1 MDIKSIDLNKKT
13 VTLSVN
19 NKQLYIAASNFAGDL
34 KGKYSATQL
43 LELLKDDSF
52 LDSSLSTLIDKI
64 KNAQMK
70 EQPEEITLTFEQKD
84 GYLVFTFDEAAES
97 AVSGG
102 ALKAVKDVWS

>member
-1 MDIKSIDLNKKT
+1 MEIQTDGTYSRGISVW
-13 VTLSVN
+13 VT
-19 NKQLYIAASNFAGDL
+19 
-34 KGKYSATQL
+34 
-43 LELLKDDSF
+43 DD
-52 LDSSLSTLIDKI
+52 DPAK
-64 KNAQMK
+64 AVEMK

>member
-1 MDIKSIDLNKKT
+1 
-13 VTLSVN
+13 
-19 NKQLYIAASNFAGDL
+19 
-34 KGKYSATQL
+34 
-43 LELLKDDSF
+43 
-52 LDSSLSTLIDKI
+52 
-64 KNAQMK
+64 MK